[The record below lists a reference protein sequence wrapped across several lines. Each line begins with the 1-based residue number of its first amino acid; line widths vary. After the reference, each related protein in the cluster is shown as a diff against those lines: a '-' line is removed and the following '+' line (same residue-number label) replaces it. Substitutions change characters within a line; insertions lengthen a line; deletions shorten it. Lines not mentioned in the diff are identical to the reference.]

1 MNNAILFLAILIP
14 LPVRALTEDGNMDEW
29 VWVSPHL
36 VGAKVLM
43 PLEPR
48 YVERT
53 FQPVKAEPPVVVRMH
68 LATLPDKT
76 AQFGF
81 VYSDL
86 YRSPGTNRKKIDE
99 VLDGARVGAVARVLG
114 KLIDEEEIMV
124 AKNRGRDFVYTC
136 VQDERPLKIKTRVVL
151 VKRRLFQMNYIAE
164 AEHFD
169 EKLADKMFASFEL
182 VDLPVDAPPAPRP
195 GRAKPIVAGKKKSDS
210 TTKLPESPDVSEPV
224 DKRHN
229 SEGSENSATSDKT
242 LPSPS

>member
-1 MNNAILFLAILIP
+1 MNNANLFLAILIP
-14 LPVRALTEDGNMDEW
+14 LSVSAMTVDGSPDDW

-81 VYSDL
+81 GYHDL
-86 YRSPGTNRKKIDE
+86 YRSPGTNRNKIDE
-99 VLDGARVGAVARVLG
+99 ILDGARIGAVARVLG
-114 KLIDEEEIMV
+114 KLIDEQEIMV

-136 VQDERPLKIKTRVVL
+136 IQDERPLKIKTRVVL
-151 VKRRLFQMNYIAE
+151 VKKRLFHMNYIAE
-164 AEHFD
+164 AQHYD

-195 GRAKPIVAGKKKSDS
+195 GRAKPIVAGKKTSDS
-210 TTKLPESPDVSEPV
+210 SPNLSGSPDVSEPA
-224 DKRHN
+224 DKLHN
-229 SEGSENSATSDKT
+229 SEGSENSETSDKT